1 MSGAAE
7 LLRGVT
13 RLASPPQI
21 FLRIE
26 ELLASPNTAIADF
39 ARVIEGDTGL
49 TARLLRLANS
59 PLYGRVAR
67 VATVHTAISMIG
79 TQQLRELALAC
90 SVLRVFRDIPAELLD
105 MEMFWRHSVACGV
118 LARSAAVLAG
128 EGNVERVFAAGLLH
142 DVGRLVMLMER
153 PRTMGRVL
161 EAARARGILLY
172 EAEREEFGFDH
183 TEVGALLLRSWKV
196 PERLSEAVGCH
207 HAPHT
212 ARGFPMDA
220 ALLHVADIMVNALA
234 LGSSGQRLVPP
245 LDPRAW
251 ETLGLP
257 VDRLPALLAALQE
270 QYDDAVA
277 FVLGAG

>member
-1 MSGAAE
+1 MSTPAE

-21 FLRIE
+21 FIRIE
-26 ELLASPNTAIADF
+26 ELLANPNASIGDF
-39 ARVIEGDTGL
+39 AQVIEEDAGL

-59 PLYGRVAR
+59 PMYGRVAR
-67 VATVHTAISMIG
+67 VGTVHTAVSVIG

-90 SVLRVFRDIPAELLD
+90 SVLRVFRDIPPELLD

-118 LARSAAVLAG
+118 LARTMAVLAG
-128 EGNVERVFAAGLLH
+128 EGNVERAFAAGLLH

-161 EAARARGILLY
+161 DAARAGGKLLH

-183 TEVGALLLRSWKV
+183 AEVGALLLRSWKV
-196 PERLSEAVGCH
+196 PDRLVDAVGFH
-207 HAPHT
+207 HAPHA
-212 ARGFPMDA
+212 AREAPRDA
-220 ALLHVADIMVNALA
+220 AMLHVADIVVNALA
-234 LGSSGQRLVPP
+234 LGSSGQRCVPP
-245 LDPRAW
+245 LDARAW
-251 ETLGLP
+251 DALGLP
-257 VDRLPALLAALQE
+257 VERLPALLATLQE

-277 FVLGAG
+277 FVLGAA